1 MFAEVGRKMEQIRH
15 RMSIIVMYDHSLTF
29 QPESNIF
36 ANLGKEDQKKVR
48 QVCAQGLTLKYISR
62 HKLVSSFSKCDGCEE
77 FA

>member
-1 MFAEVGRKMEQIRH
+1 
-15 RMSIIVMYDHSLTF
+15 MYDHSLTF

-62 HKLVSSFSKCDGCEE
+62 H
-77 FA
+77 